1 MPEGSSYDA
10 SGGNGGRLGTNSTSS
25 VSYGLGGDVS
35 VPPIGGRKGFAGGDG
50 NALSGSSY
58 GSVGGMGGLSGMH
71 NDGSDNPVSG
81 VVAPCG
87 ALMSTASCATSV
99 NGETKA
105 EFNSLDEGK
114 VITDS
119 DLASFSYGAGGGGG
133 GYDGIT
139 SGNGGKGQGG
149 FVYIWY

>member
-1 MPEGSSYDA
+1 MGKLIVIEGSCDGVGKSTQYKLLI
-10 SGGNGGRLGTNSTSS
+10 NRL
-25 VSYGLGGDVS
+25 
-35 VPPIGGRKGFAGGDG
+35 K
-50 NALSGSSY
+50 
-58 GSVGGMGGLSGMH
+58 
-71 NDGSDNPVSG
+71 
-81 VVAPCG
+81 
-87 ALMSTASCATSV
+87 
-99 NGETKA
+99 
-105 EFNSLDEGK
+105 DEGK